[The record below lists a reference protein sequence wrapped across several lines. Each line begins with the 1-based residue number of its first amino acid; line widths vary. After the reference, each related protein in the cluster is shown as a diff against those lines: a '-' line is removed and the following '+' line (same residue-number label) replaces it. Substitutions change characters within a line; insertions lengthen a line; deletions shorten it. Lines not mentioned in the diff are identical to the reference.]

1 MSFCKDYLKQGS
13 IVSIVKYK
21 ESKYNIYKGYI
32 GEVKDYRKN
41 DSYLT
46 VLLYATNYPTKVFIH
61 RDHVE
66 LIQ

>member
-1 MSFCKDYLKQGS
+1 MNFSKDSVKKGS

-32 GEVKDYRKN
+32 GEVKDRS